1 MHRKSRYLPPCA
13 FLMAL
18 AATGLHAQ
26 QLPETAEDIE
36 LAKAADAETP
46 KTPMELPP
54 NPPTVTCKDGQLSIV
69 AENSTMGSVLALVHG
84 CIGAAID
91 APQGSAGTRM
101 YAKLG
106 PGPANEILQSLLSST
121 DFDYVIE
128 PSPSNPRAIQTV
140 MIMTRSK
147 DGKDQP
153 LLAADRAMT
162 PQRRAWLE
170 ARHNARPYDDI
181 TDESHAV
188 EAEPAPVVESVV
200 PVTPAPP
207 DAAAPPPAGAA
218 PPDPA
223 KTATTTATTTAD
235 AAPAPPSNDASAAP
249 PDPNGDSPA
258 AKAVQEKITT
268 MQQLFEQ
275 RKQQMIQNQA
285 PPQPANPQ

>member
-1 MHRKSRYLPPCA
+1 
-13 FLMAL
+13 MAL

-36 LAKAADAETP
+36 VAKAADAETP
-46 KTPMELPP
+46 KIPMELPP

-69 AENSTMGSVLALVHG
+69 AENSTMGSILALVHG

-128 PSPSNPRAIQTV
+128 PSPSNPHAIQTV
-140 MIMTRSK
+140 MILARSK
-147 DGKDQP
+147 DSKDQP
-153 LLAADRAMT
+153 LLAADRSMT

-188 EAEPAPVVESVV
+188 EAEPAPIVEPVV
-200 PVTPAPP
+200 PVTPAAPE
-207 DAAAPPPAGAA
+207 ANTPPPAAGTA
-218 PPDPA
+218 PADPS
-223 KTATTTATTTAD
+223 KTPAVATAD
-235 AAPAPPSNDASAAP
+235 AAATSAPPSNDASAAP

-258 AKAVQEKITT
+258 AKVVQEKINT

-275 RKQQMIQNQA
+275 RKQQMIQNQPA
-285 PPQPANPQ
+285 QQPTSPQ

>member
-1 MHRKSRYLPPCA
+1 
-13 FLMAL
+13 MAL
-18 AATGLHAQ
+18 AATSLHAQ
-26 QLPETAEDIE
+26 QLPETTADVET
-36 LAKAADAETP
+36 AKAAEAERP

-106 PGPANEILQSLLSST
+106 PGPTNEILQSLLSST

-128 PSPSNPRAIQTV
+128 PSSSNPHAIQTV
-140 MIMTRSK
+140 MIMARTK
-147 DGKDQP
+147 DGKEEP
-153 LLAADRAMT
+153 NLAADRIMT

-170 ARHNARPYDDI
+170 ARHNARPYDEI

-188 EAEPAPVVESVV
+188 EAEPPPVVEPVV
-200 PVTPAPP
+200 PAAPAAS
-207 DAAAPPPAGAA
+207 DANTPPPAGAGTA
-218 PPDPA
+218 PADPT
-223 KTATTTATTTAD
+223 KTAAVATAD
-235 AAPAPPSNDASAAP
+235 AAATTPAPPSNDASAAP
-249 PDPNGDSPA
+249 PPDPNGDSPA
-258 AKAVQEKITT
+258 AKVVQEKINS

-275 RKQQMIQNQA
+275 RKQQMIQSQA
-285 PPQPANPQ
+285 AQQPANPQ